1 MTHYDFDLC
10 DFDKCPKSEHC
21 MRYQSYKRAK
31 NGDLYYVTH
40 GCLNYMLF
48 KPINEL

>member
-10 DFDKCPKSEHC
+10 DFDKCQKSEHC
-21 MRYQSYKRAK
+21 MRYQSYKQAK
-31 NGDLYYVTH
+31 KSYLYVTH

-48 KPINEL
+48 KPIN